1 MAMVTDPVCGM
12 QIEESEAA
20 AQLVY
25 EGQPLFFCSEDCRRT
40 FENAPEEFVDGQQ
53 AGSRSGSRSGAVV
66 AAPPGT
72 GLGAG
77 DDPDG
82 DDDGVEREGA

>member
-1 MAMVTDPVCGM
+1 MAIVTDPVCGM

-40 FENAPEEFVDGQQ
+40 FENAP
-53 AGSRSGSRSGAVV
+53 RSSSMASKQDRGAGAV
-66 AAPPGT
+66 PGPWWRR
-72 GLGAG
+72 LL
-77 DDPDG
+77 
-82 DDDGVEREGA
+82 ERA